1 MGFGT
6 KFLDYDH
13 DADLDLF
20 VANGHVLDKIALIDS
35 STTYAQ
41 SDQMLRNE
49 NGKRFEDVSA
59 SLGPDWRAA
68 NVGRGTAVADYDNDG
83 DLDILVSNQASRPQL
98 LRNDGGNRRH
108 WLLVELKGALLRDG
122 LGTRVVVTASG
133 RRQIRERQSG
143 GSYLSSHDPRLHFGL
158 DQAERAEVEVHWPD
172 GQVQRLHQ
180 VPTNQIL
187 RVVQPN
193 PSVSGRVR

>member
-1 MGFGT
+1 M
-6 KFLDYDH
+6 
-13 DADLDLF
+13 
-20 VANGHVLDKIALIDS
+20 
-35 STTYAQ
+35 
-41 SDQMLRNE
+41 
-49 NGKRFEDVSA
+49 
-59 SLGPDWRAA
+59 
-68 NVGRGTAVADYDNDG
+68 
-83 DLDILVSNQASRPQL
+83 

-158 DQAERAEVEVHWPD
+158 DQAECAEVEVHWPD

-193 PSVSGRVR
+193 PQR